1 MLRLYF
7 HTSPNPMKVVLFL
20 EETRLPYELVPI
32 DTFKGEQHQPQYRKI
47 NPNGRVPAIDVN
59 GTRVFDSTAILL
71 QLAQQH
77 GLLLGAE
84 RDRAEMLSWLMFV
97 ATGIA
102 PMGGQLVHFARFKP
116 DESPYATNRYR
127 RETQRLYG
135 ILDERLASAPYLA
148 GEEYTIADVSAWGW
162 IRISDFVLGEGELA
176 RFPSLARWFAR
187 VDARPA
193 AARARDVASRAS
205 FKREFDEETLRAMF
219 PQNYPLPVAAAARG

>member
-20 EETRLPYELVPI
+20 EETRLPYELVPV
-32 DTFKGEQHQPQYRKI
+32 DTFKGEQHRPEYRKI
-47 NPNGRVPAIDVN
+47 NPNGRVPAIELN

-71 QLAQQH
+71 HLAQQH
-77 GLLLGAE
+77 GQLLGAE
-84 RDRAEMLSWLMFV
+84 RHRAELLSWLMFI

-102 PMGGQLVHFARFKP
+102 PMGGQLVHFTRVKP

-135 ILDERLASAPYLA
+135 ILDERLATVPYLA
-148 GEEYTIADVSAWGW
+148 GDEYTIADVSAWGW

-176 RFPSLARWFAR
+176 KFPALSSWFAR

-193 AARARDVASRAS
+193 AARARELASRAS
-205 FKREFDEETLRAMF
+205 FKREFDEETMRAMY
-219 PQNYPLPVAAAARG
+219 PQNYPLLPAASSA